1 MHERKD
7 TMTMA
12 GTNRPYTFELAAL
25 ALSGQDPDGV
35 RRTAES
41 NGVASADLERAIAI
55 LRILQQG
62 GEDPDDFVL
71 REYILD
77 GWLRG
82 YLPLGVQTGDPTLN
96 TWRLGQLAEAHYG
109 GRS

>member
-1 MHERKD
+1 
-7 TMTMA
+7 MTMA

-25 ALSGQDPDGV
+25 VVNGQDLDGV
-35 RRTAES
+35 RKAAEA
-41 NGVASADLERAIAI
+41 NGVTAADLDRAIAI
-55 LRILQQG
+55 LRVLQQG

-77 GWLRG
+77 GWLQG
-82 YLPLGVQTGDPTLN
+82 YLPLNVQTGDPALN
-96 TWRLGQLAEAHYG
+96 TWRLGQLAEAHYS